1 MRHPRL
7 HGYLDEHFL
16 NESVD
21 WIPIETI
28 PAKNLA
34 PKNAT
39 AFVEYGE
46 RLEHRGEGPTDYS
59 FEQDWYCTGMH
70 STGAEKI
77 RDQCQCFLLVCS
89 FETSFHLEC
98 RKWSNRCSTFLVS
111 LRLFRSIV
119 PPPLS

>member
-1 MRHPRL
+1 L

-59 FEQDWYCTGMH
+59 FEQDGTVC
-70 STGAEKI
+70 STGAEIVIKC
-77 RDQCQCFLLVCS
+77 RVLLI
-89 FETSFHLEC
+89 
-98 RKWSNRCSTFLVS
+98 S
-111 LRLFRSIV
+111 L
-119 PPPLS
+119 